1 MRVTVALRAAGR
13 SHTGPRPDNQD
24 SGLAGPALVAVADG
38 VGGNVGGAVA
48 SSLVVS
54 WLAPLALSLLAD
66 EPDEQIAGSGG
77 ARVDHGARRATG
89 VRCGRHE
96 PPAGGPRDLLRRP
109 LLHAA
114 PHGPP

>member
-1 MRVTVALRAAGR
+1 MTVALRAAGR

-66 EPDEQIAGSGG
+66 EMAWTQTADHGDPFE
-77 ARVDHGARRATG
+77 RVDWFTLGRNGG
-89 VRCGRHE
+89 VPACHDGLGDV
-96 PPAGGPRDLLRRP
+96 PPAGT
-109 LLHAA
+109 AA
-114 PHGPP
+114 PTG